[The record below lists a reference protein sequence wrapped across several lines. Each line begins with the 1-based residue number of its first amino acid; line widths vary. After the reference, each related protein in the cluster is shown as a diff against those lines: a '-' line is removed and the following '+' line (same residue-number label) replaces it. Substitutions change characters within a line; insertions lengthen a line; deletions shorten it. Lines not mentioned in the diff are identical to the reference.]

1 VEPKLLQRVCF
12 IGCTNEGQANF
23 SFKIAN
29 AKLCNEETTHNPQ
42 KKWVCEK
49 HFIESDFRRDLQ
61 HELLGL
67 PSRKLLK
74 PNVFPSQH
82 LMRND
87 SNKTIQKE
95 LAEAPVRP
103 QVVLAAPEIIFVT
116 EDPSSLGIKE
126 EGVHEDDPLQTGIDT
141 TAHEENSIKAE
152 IFDLKSGPRG
162 EDFESFV
169 VKEEILSCEV
179 DPLSF
184 VANEGGAIRYQC
196 DLCDSSFDIKNNLN
210 THKRKKHD
218 CGGNY
223 NSDQC
228 DSVFTQRSVLLK
240 PKLQMHNGTRFQCDR
255 CDSSFVC
262 KEFLRQHKESKH
274 EGKRYPC
281 DFCEFVCVRKAGL
294 KKHKLNKHNIQF

>member
-1 VEPKLLQRVCF
+1 
-12 IGCTNEGQANF
+12 
-23 SFKIAN
+23 
-29 AKLCNEETTHNPQ
+29 
-42 KKWVCEK
+42 
-49 HFIESDFRRDLQ
+49 
-61 HELLGL
+61 
-67 PSRKLLK
+67 
-74 PNVFPSQH
+74 
-82 LMRND
+82 M
-87 SNKTIQKE
+87 
-95 LAEAPVRP
+95 
-103 QVVLAAPEIIFVT
+103 
-116 EDPSSLGIKE
+116 
-126 EGVHEDDPLQTGIDT
+126 
-141 TAHEENSIKAE
+141 
-152 IFDLKSGPRG
+152 G